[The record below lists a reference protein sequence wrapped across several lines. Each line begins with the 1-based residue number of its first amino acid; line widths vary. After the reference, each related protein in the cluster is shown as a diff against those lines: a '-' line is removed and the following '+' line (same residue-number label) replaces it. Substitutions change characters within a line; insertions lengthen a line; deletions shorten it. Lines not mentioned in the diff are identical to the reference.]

1 MQPAE
6 RMTAAGATLKFNEAE
21 LRANRE
27 GRLSARQ
34 RNRVYARRRWLIFVL
49 LLLTLLIGLLAASVI
64 LGLLPGATAEGIVLA
79 LGAEV
84 LTVGLAFLVWLL
96 WQRFRALLTPGLVLG
111 VRGPVTCYVLRERQT
126 EALAGQPGTRTGY
139 YLRVAEQEFAVAEAA
154 LAAFEDGAEYTVY
167 YVARPF
173 TLLSAEPAPDD
184 GSP

>member
-1 MQPAE
+1 MGPGEA
-6 RMTAAGATLKFNEAE
+6 LKFNEAE

-27 GRLSARQ
+27 GRLGVRQ
-34 RNRVYARRRWLIFVL
+34 RNRVFARRRRLIFAL

-84 LTVGLAFLVWLL
+84 LTVGLAFLAWSL
-96 WQRFRALLTPGLVLG
+96 WQRFRARLAPGFVLS
-111 VRGPVTCYVLRERQT
+111 VSGPVTCYVLRERQT
-126 EALAGQPGTRTGY
+126 DALGGAPGTRTGY
-139 YLRVAEQEFAVAEAA
+139 YLGVAELEFAVSEAV
-154 LAAFEDGAEYTVY
+154 LAAFEDGAVYTFY

>member
-1 MQPAE
+1 MGPGEA
-6 RMTAAGATLKFNEAE
+6 LKFDEAE

-27 GRLSARQ
+27 GRLGVRQ
-34 RNRVYARRRWLIFVL
+34 RNRVFARRRWLIFAL

-84 LTVGLAFLVWLL
+84 LTVGLAFLAWSL
-96 WQRFRALLTPGLVLG
+96 WQRFRARLAPGLVLS
-111 VRGPVTCYVLRERQT
+111 VSGPVTCYVLRERQT
-126 EALAGQPGTRTGY
+126 DALAGAPGTRTGY
-139 YLRVAEQEFAVAEAA
+139 YLRVAEQEFAVSEAV
-154 LAAFEDGAEYTVY
+154 LAAFEDGAAYTFY

>member
-1 MQPAE
+1 MGPGEA
-6 RMTAAGATLKFNEAE
+6 LKFDEAE

-27 GRLSARQ
+27 GRLGVRQ
-34 RNRVYARRRWLIFVL
+34 RNRVFARRRWLIFAL

-84 LTVGLAFLVWLL
+84 LTVGLAFLAWSL
-96 WQRFRALLTPGLVLG
+96 WQRFRARLAPGFVLS
-111 VRGPVTCYVLRERQT
+111 VSGPVTCYVLRERQT
-126 EALAGQPGTRTGY
+126 DAHRRRAGHAHRLLSGRGGAGV
-139 YLRVAEQEFAVAEAA
+139 RGVGGGA
-154 LAAFEDGAEYTVY
+154 LAAFEDGAVYTFY